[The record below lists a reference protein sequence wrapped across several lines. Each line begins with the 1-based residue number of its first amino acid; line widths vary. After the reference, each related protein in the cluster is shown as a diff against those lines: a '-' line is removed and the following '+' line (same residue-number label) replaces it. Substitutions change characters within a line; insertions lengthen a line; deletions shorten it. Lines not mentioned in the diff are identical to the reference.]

1 MAGLGGGEQQRG
13 GEDWGGGGLAVLG
26 SQWDWSRVQLADLWR
41 RTRDERDSRS
51 GWAATRMAD
60 GHALIGR
67 LCEAPPV
74 AGMTDERT
82 AACEWASWVGPIH
95 SWHGWPVLV
104 ALSAH
109 CWCSEPWSSGGGPVR
124 LLRYRAGGGTSSRS
138 SGTRPRAAPLGTSTR
153 TPVDPVGEEEPWSR
167 APSVEAP
174 RAGQAGGSTGPVAR
188 KKSKTPDWMQ
198 RAGLC
203 LWGRRGGALFQPAC
217 HGPSGPVVSCL
228 PRTLRATS
236 LVQMTSRIETDG
248 MCILQRG
255 LSSVP
260 HGAGRGLA
268 GGMAW
273 FALSMH
279 RRTPASKCG
288 FSSRHRP
295 DKLHVP
301 QPRGLAS
308 AQLALTLGLSGT
320 MDGIRVRLPR
330 TCLAVVM
337 VAELLACPAPT
348 PWPRSRHMHRVTR
361 CARCLARQH
370 RG

>member
-1 MAGLGGGEQQRG
+1 M
-13 GEDWGGGGLAVLG
+13 
-26 SQWDWSRVQLADLWR
+26 
-41 RTRDERDSRS
+41 
-51 GWAATRMAD
+51 
-60 GHALIGR
+60 
-67 LCEAPPV
+67 
-74 AGMTDERT
+74 
-82 AACEWASWVGPIH
+82 
-95 SWHGWPVLV
+95 
-104 ALSAH
+104 
-109 CWCSEPWSSGGGPVR
+109 
-124 LLRYRAGGGTSSRS
+124 
-138 SGTRPRAAPLGTSTR
+138 
-153 TPVDPVGEEEPWSR
+153 
-167 APSVEAP
+167 EAP

-188 KKSKTPDWMQ
+188 KKKKSKTPDWLQ